1 MAKKK
6 KPVAAVTFEADET
19 ETVEKPDTTR
29 AVSKFTHHCSL
40 VNHLVD
46 EIGEFLA
53 EANQDA
59 EGNAAAIK
67 AAKSVLA
74 DAATKID
81 ELIQ

>member
-6 KPVAAVTFEADET
+6 TQEVAAVTLEVEAI
-19 ETVEKPDTTR
+19 KRPDTTR
-29 AVSKFTHHCSL
+29 AVSKLTRHCLL
-40 VNHLVD
+40 VNNLVD
-46 EIGEFLA
+46 EIGGHLA
-53 EANQDA
+53 AANQDA

-67 AAKSVLA
+67 AAKGALA